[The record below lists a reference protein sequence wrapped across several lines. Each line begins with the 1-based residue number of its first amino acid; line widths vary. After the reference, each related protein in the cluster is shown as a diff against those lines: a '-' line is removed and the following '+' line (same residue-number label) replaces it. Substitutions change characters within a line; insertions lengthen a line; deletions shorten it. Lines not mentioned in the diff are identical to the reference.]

1 MKIIYARWFSFCR
14 FAKLVHLYT
23 AKARAV
29 CCQLRHLLR
38 GTLELRARKRTCP
51 GTQVLTGGQ
60 TYHRIQ
66 SKQVSDTALAAQL
79 QDCYHVASC
88 TPTPQQKGC
97 FFYQVYPVYLICL
110 VKKMRSLRTE
120 MKSGVG
126 RIKNCLAPVHCDA
139 NAFGQFFGAG
149 LPPKRLP
156 IVQVDI
162 PSQQSTSSFSPMS
175 SSNLHISSDSAEG
188 LAGSESNG
196 PVTPACGKM
205 LRSSFCSIDCWFWR
219 KRKKVQVPCY
229 LDAVSNCQAI
239 RPWVAFSWLV
249 LLGLIVVHRLHG
261 SMLNI
266 YIYMYTI

>member
-1 MKIIYARWFSFCR
+1 M
-14 FAKLVHLYT
+14 HLYT

-110 VKKMRSLRTE
+110 VKKMRRLRTE

-126 RIKNCLAPVHCDA
+126 RIKNCHPGTRSLRRKYFRTILRHGATPKKATYNSSRHSFTTIDFIVFS
-139 NAFGQFFGAG
+139 NEQFE
-149 LPPKRLP
+149 
-156 IVQVDI
+156 
-162 PSQQSTSSFSPMS
+162 PSYF
-175 SSNLHISSDSAEG
+175 
-188 LAGSESNG
+188 
-196 PVTPACGKM
+196 
-205 LRSSFCSIDCWFWR
+205 LRQR
-219 KRKKVQVPCY
+219 RRVGRVR
-229 LDAVSNCQAI
+229 V
-239 RPWVAFSWLV
+239 
-249 LLGLIVVHRLHG
+249 
-261 SMLNI
+261 
-266 YIYMYTI
+266 